1 MKILSKLLM
10 LSVLFTFS
18 ISSGFASVP
27 KVQEIIDQLI
37 NLDDS
42 QATPSKA
49 ILVDHTQAVTLR
61 SGEHAYL
68 SGVSFENAG
77 RNFWAGYI
85 LTRPTLKQ
93 SKILADFGGQSNTF
107 KVYSALSQTQ
117 PVQLVEIESA
127 GSGQGILSS
136 TLDLVYFDGW
146 NAKVI
151 ATVNSN
157 DDPGRYSEQLG
168 EEDCRTGEII
178 EGKIDV
184 SLVRKEVI
192 KTVQSSNA
200 CKNAKKTTK
209 TEKIKISMP

>member
-10 LSVLFTFS
+10 LSVLFTFP

-93 SKILADFGGQSNTF
+93 SKILTDFGGQSNTF

-157 DDPGRYSEQLG
+157 DDPGRYNEQLG

-209 TEKIKISMP
+209 IEKIKILM

>member
-1 MKILSKLLM
+1 MNKKNFIFITLSLLGLISTTHATVPTDKTIISWITNLQDSNANPPQAIQIDSTEAVKL
-10 LSVLFTFS
+10 
-18 ISSGFASVP
+18 I
-27 KVQEIIDQLI
+27 
-37 NLDDS
+37 
-42 QATPSKA
+42 
-49 ILVDHTQAVTLR
+49 
-61 SGEHAYL
+61 SGEEAYL

-85 LTRPTLKQ
+85 ITRPTLKQ

-200 CKNAKKTTK
+200 CKNAKKATK
-209 TEKIKISMP
+209 IEKIKILM

>member
-27 KVQEIIDQLI
+27 KVQEIIHQLI

-42 QATPSKA
+42 QATPAKA

-93 SKILADFGGQSNTF
+93 SKILTDFGGQSNTF
-107 KVYSALSQTQ
+107 KVYSA
-117 PVQLVEIESA
+117 
-127 GSGQGILSS
+127 
-136 TLDLVYFDGW
+136 F
-146 NAKVI
+146 
-151 ATVNSN
+151 
-157 DDPGRYSEQLG
+157 
-168 EEDCRTGEII
+168 
-178 EGKIDV
+178 
-184 SLVRKEVI
+184 
-192 KTVQSSNA
+192 
-200 CKNAKKTTK
+200 
-209 TEKIKISMP
+209 

>member
-1 MKILSKLLM
+1 MKILFKLLM
-10 LSVLFTFS
+10 LSVLFTFP

-157 DDPGRYSEQLG
+157 DDPGRYNEQLG

-200 CKNAKKTTK
+200 CENAKKTTK
-209 TEKIKISMP
+209 IEKIKILM

>member
-1 MKILSKLLM
+1 MNKNNFICMALCLSGL
-10 LSVLFTFS
+10 
-18 ISSGFASVP
+18 ISTTHAAVP
-27 KVQEIIDQLI
+27 TDKTIISWII
-37 NLDDS
+37 NFQDS
-42 QATPSKA
+42 NANPPQA
-49 ILVDHTQAVTLR
+49 ILIDHTEKVKLV
-61 SGEHAYL
+61 SGEEAYL

-157 DDPGRYSEQLG
+157 DDPGRYNEQLG

-209 TEKIKISMP
+209 IEKIKILM